1 MCEGGGPYPLANLDG
16 GGGPIRCDTGSLIRS
31 VEFLSVDNRA
41 IL

>member
-1 MCEGGGPYPLANLDG
+1 MCEGGSISASEFGRG
-16 GGGPIRCDTGSLIRS
+16 GGQIRCDTGSLIRS